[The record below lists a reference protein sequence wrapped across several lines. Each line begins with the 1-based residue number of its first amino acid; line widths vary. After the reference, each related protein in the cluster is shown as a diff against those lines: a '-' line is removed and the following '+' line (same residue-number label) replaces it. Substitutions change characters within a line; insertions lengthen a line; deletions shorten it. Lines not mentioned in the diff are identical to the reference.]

1 MMKVKV
7 DKMKIYVTTR
17 FRAEGS
23 VLRETIKSG
32 GVGVDLRSEISSS
45 APAERVAALMRNAEA
60 GCYIMQ
66 TILNPTPVTREFKLN
81 GAAFDPDSY
90 KKQYPTGRLPNGQA
104 GRGRPGHIWR

>member
-1 MMKVKV
+1 MEVKV

-32 GVGVDLRSEISSS
+32 GVGVELRSEIASS
-45 APAERVAALMRNAEA
+45 APADRVAALVRNAEA

-66 TILNPTPVTREFKLN
+66 TILNPTPVTREFSLN
-81 GAAFDPDSY
+81 GESFDPENY
-90 KKQYPTGRLPNGQA
+90 KKQ
-104 GRGRPGHIWR
+104 

>member
-32 GVGVDLRSEISSS
+32 GIGVEMRSEISSS
-45 APAERVAALMRNAEA
+45 APADRVAALIRNAEA

-66 TILNPTPVTREFKLN
+66 TILNPTPVLRQFTFN
-81 GAAFDPDSY
+81 GETFDPDSY
-90 KKQYPTGRLPNGQA
+90 KK
-104 GRGRPGHIWR
+104 

>member
-7 DKMKIYVTTR
+7 DKMKIHVTTR

-32 GVGVDLRSEISSS
+32 GVGVEMRSEISSS
-45 APAERVAALMRNAEA
+45 APAERVAALIRNAEA

-66 TILNPTPVTREFKLN
+66 TILQSDAGDASVHFN
-81 GAAFDPDSY
+81 GEAFDPDSY
-90 KKQYPTGRLPNGQA
+90 KK
-104 GRGRPGHIWR
+104 

>member
-23 VLRETIKSG
+23 VLRETIQSG
-32 GVGVDLRSEISSS
+32 GVGVEMRSEISSS
-45 APAERVAALMRNAEA
+45 APVDRVAALIRNAEA

-66 TILNPTPVTREFKLN
+66 TILHPTPVTRQFTFN
-81 GAAFDPDSY
+81 GEAFDPDSY
-90 KKQYPTGRLPNGQA
+90 KK
-104 GRGRPGHIWR
+104 

>member
-32 GVGVDLRSEISSS
+32 GVGVELRSEIASS

-90 KKQYPTGRLPNGQA
+90 KKQ
-104 GRGRPGHIWR
+104 

>member
-7 DKMKIYVTTR
+7 DKMKIHVTTR

-32 GVGVDLRSEISSS
+32 GVGVEMRSEVSSS
-45 APAERVAALMRNAEA
+45 APAERVAALIRNAEA

-66 TILNPTPVTREFKLN
+66 TILNPTPVTRQFTFN
-81 GAAFDPDSY
+81 GEAFDPDSY
-90 KKQYPTGRLPNGQA
+90 NK
-104 GRGRPGHIWR
+104 

>member
-1 MMKVKV
+1 MKVKV

-32 GVGVDLRSEISSS
+32 GVGVEMRSEISSS
-45 APAERVAALMRNAEA
+45 APPERVAALMRNAEA

-66 TILNPTPVTREFKLN
+66 TIINPTPVTREFQLN
-81 GAAFDPDSY
+81 GAPFNPESF
-90 KKQYPTGRLPNGQA
+90 KK
-104 GRGRPGHIWR
+104 